1 MLKGSVTWYTS
12 LLLRKAGDTQL
23 NDLDPGVS
31 SVHFCNLPIKCSQI
45 NSFGIL
51 RVAITYQI

>member
-1 MLKGSVTWYTS
+1 MLKGPVTWYTS

-31 SVHFCNLPIKCSQI
+31 SVHFCNLHKNFPKSIRLAFFALQ
-45 NSFGIL
+45 
-51 RVAITYQI
+51 